1 MEDEEIIWRDC
12 DLASEVGLFDR
23 WVDNFVFMVLED
35 SEEAIKTDINTG
47 GLNHLWFK
55 GLYLNPAGLN
65 FGGNIAV
72 AQEHGATLHADRVC
86 LA

>member
-1 MEDEEIIWRDC
+1 
-12 DLASEVGLFDR
+12 
-23 WVDNFVFMVLED
+23 MVLED

-47 GLNHLWFK
+47 WLNHLWFK

-72 AQEHGATLHADRVC
+72 AQEHG
-86 LA
+86 